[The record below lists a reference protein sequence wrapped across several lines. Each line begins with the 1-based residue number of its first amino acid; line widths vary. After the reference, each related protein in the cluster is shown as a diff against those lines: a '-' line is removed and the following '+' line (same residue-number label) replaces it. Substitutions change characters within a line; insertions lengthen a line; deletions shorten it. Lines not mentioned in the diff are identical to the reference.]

1 MFLYDVTDTVFSA
14 LWKHACDEVM
24 QIKPPT
30 KNKMPFFRKSSIYED
45 TPLIGKQS
53 WKISS
58 FFFIFYYYSLL
69 SIFLAYHLFGTSSK
83 LRRCNYYGYNV
94 AREFYFSQI
103 VSEPDSVS
111 DSIVNDLKVDDAHL
125 SQMLT
130 TLMGEASQIRGGSS
144 RHGSTS

>member
-1 MFLYDVTDTVFSA
+1 MTYDVTDTVFSA

-58 FFFIFYYYSLL
+58 FFLFFIIILCYLF
-69 SIFLAYHLFGTSSK
+69 FLPIICLGQ
-83 LRRCNYYGYNV
+83 V
-94 AREFYFSQI
+94 
-103 VSEPDSVS
+103 
-111 DSIVNDLKVDDAHL
+111 VN
-125 SQMLT
+125 
-130 TLMGEASQIRGGSS
+130 
-144 RHGSTS
+144 